1 MPFPIGKKKQNRVRL
16 QRPKRDLETQTPT
29 ALNLGSEDSQLR
41 GAYTLHVCC
50 DPRLL
55 RRGLAAA
62 VKCYMRKTRFFLV

>member
-41 GAYTLHVCC
+41 GAYTLHV
-50 DPRLL
+50 LL
-55 RRGLAAA
+55 
-62 VKCYMRKTRFFLV
+62 